1 MTEFIMNEDQSPL
14 ERRADELRAE
24 VLSAE
29 PNRLADL
36 TGTRFREGNDGS
48 VFEFN
53 YWGNPVL
60 LSSEDYIARDQ
71 ESGQPLPAIHQAM
84 ILYYYSSSKNSSP
97 AGKWVSFSELAD
109 GQFYNAAFQG
119 YTSKK
124 LLLHFEMD
132 YEGFENRC
140 LELGGEKTSFGDGAF
155 RFQILPGI
163 ALLAVYWK
171 GDDEFPPS
179 YKILFEDI
187 ADYHLPTDGCAIL
200 GSMLTGKLTSEY
212 S

>member
-1 MTEFIMNEDQSPL
+1 MTDFIMNEDPSPL

-24 VLSAE
+24 VLLAE
-29 PNRLADL
+29 TNLLADR
-36 TGTRFREGNDGS
+36 TGTRFREEKDGS

-53 YWGNPVL
+53 YWGSSVL
-60 LSSEDYIARDQ
+60 LSSEDYIARDL

-84 ILYYYSSSKNSSP
+84 ILYYYNSSKNSSP

-124 LLLHFEMD
+124 LLQHFETD

-140 LELGGEKTSFGDGAF
+140 IELHGEKTSFGDSAF
-155 RFQILPGI
+155 RYQILPRI

>member
-1 MTEFIMNEDQSPL
+1 MNEDPSPL

-24 VLSAE
+24 VLLVE
-29 PNRLADL
+29 TNFLADL

-60 LSSEDYIARDQ
+60 LSSEDYIARDL
-71 ESGQPLPAIHQAM
+71 ESGQPLPAIHQTM

-124 LLLHFEMD
+124 LLQHFETD

-140 LELGGEKTSFGDGAF
+140 LELHGEKTSFGDSAF
-155 RFQILPGI
+155 RFQVLPRI